1 MPVYSLEGTPG
12 SGKTLYAVQRIIP
25 DYLKLCSVNGALVPR
40 HIYTNIEGLKPA
52 LICALAGLEYDTLAD
67 YFHVLGEE
75 VDENGIVTENKD
87 LVRYWYYKPES
98 IEWVQEKNSNGVWER
113 HPNWD
118 KADLIPLGSL
128 VIIDEIQN
136 YYSNRDF
143 ATTYSKKCIEY
154 VTKNRHFGWSLWW
167 MSQSVESVD
176 VTFRRNTQYVYFLE
190 SMENYGMPNR
200 VSIKM
205 YEGWLAGDKTNTPPF
220 AVKHYTKDKRYY
232 NAYKSYVAAEYG
244 EKRYKTN
251 IFLNHKGFMIM
262 VLLAVLGI
270 GFTIYNGNPLSKLTP
285 QHDKPKAEKSP
296 AALTQAPLPS
306 PTTSLSGGGGGVV
319 DAPKPCYTAEFTT
332 NGIRY
337 LIVDGRP
344 QPYDPSKHLELCGG
358 I

>member
-52 LICALAGLEYDTLAD
+52 LICALSGLEYDTLAD

-75 VDENGIVTENKD
+75 VDENGIVSENKD

-98 IEWVQEKNSNGVWER
+98 IEWVTEKNSNGVWEK

-118 KADLIPLGSL
+118 KAELIPLGSL
-128 VIIDEIQN
+128 IIIDEIQN

-190 SMENYGMPNR
+190 SMENYGLPNR

-220 AVKHYTKDKRYY
+220 AVKHYTKDKRFY

-251 IFLNHKGFMIM
+251 IFLNHKGFVVM
-262 VLLAVLGI
+262 VVLALAGLI
-270 GFTIYNGNPLSKLTP
+270 FTIFNGNPLDKLTP
-285 QHDKPKAEKSP
+285 HREQQEIKKAE
-296 AALTQAPLPS
+296 LTQAPPTTH
-306 PTTSLSGGGGGVV
+306 TTSLSGVGGGVG
-319 DAPKPCYTAEFTT
+319 DAPTKCYTAEFTS
-332 NGIRY
+332 NNIRY
-337 LIVDGRP
+337 IVVNGRAVP
-344 QPYDPSKHLELCGG
+344 RDLSENVKHCGE
-358 I
+358 